1 MSSVPSNP
9 ESSSRLS
16 TPPVAVLKAR
26 PISSL
31 RVSGKTHSPE
41 LAPPALGPG
50 EGGGAVVLKGTAS
63 EASRNLALGVVAAL
77 AAVPIGGV
85 AFWWAPKESFVAMAT
100 AVVVGLSLFLAF
112 QLRLLLQRNGI
123 FLLLAGAFT
132 LTLFVPIGVRLME
145 TGSEMAQTFS
155 EFKHQQFQQTAQ
167 PSPSPIAFGANPTAQ
182 FSPSNATVPS
192 PVTLSA
198 SALEK
203 SAETQPVSRPEK
215 KESEPAKIEVQQKP
229 EPQFADEDPLMR
241 ATRLAKDEAIRLYPA
256 LQNTGT
262 REHTLYLDAYNELT
276 RARKFDF
283 FKDPKWPLKIAE
295 MLAAREGWVRS
306 DAKPAPTAPAKSIL
320 PGSEISLSA
329 PYAAPAPVA
338 AASSAPVAA
347 AAPAALGAPEVVG
360 ASAQPADPAEEAV
373 NKAMLEARRRYP
385 AIGREGSPENKAYLE
400 AYQDFDSRKTDFF
413 DRQDWPLR
421 LVELVAKQEG
431 WKRAEGDSGADAG
444 AGTKISGA
452 KEPPLPQ

>member
-155 EFKHQQFQQTAQ
+155 EFKHQQFQQTAR
-167 PSPSPIAFGANPTAQ
+167 PSPSPIAFGAMGQQGDTE
-182 FSPSNATVPS
+182 
-192 PVTLSA
+192 
-198 SALEK
+198 SAL
-203 SAETQPVSRPEK
+203 P
-215 KESEPAKIEVQQKP
+215 
-229 EPQFADEDPLMR
+229 
-241 ATRLAKDEAIRLYPA
+241 
-256 LQNTGT
+256 
-262 REHTLYLDAYNELT
+262 
-276 RARKFDF
+276 
-283 FKDPKWPLKIAE
+283 
-295 MLAAREGWVRS
+295 S
-306 DAKPAPTAPAKSIL
+306 DW
-320 PGSEISLSA
+320 SLSLHFHTA
-329 PYAAPAPVA
+329 LVRAHGPAFLPFFFSSFLIDERGSPFFDSLFLCSRSLSISYQCLLLQSGA
-338 AASSAPVAA
+338 AATWA
-347 AAPAALGAPEVVG
+347 
-360 ASAQPADPAEEAV
+360 
-373 NKAMLEARRRYP
+373 
-385 AIGREGSPENKAYLE
+385 
-400 AYQDFDSRKTDFF
+400 
-413 DRQDWPLR
+413 
-421 LVELVAKQEG
+421 
-431 WKRAEGDSGADAG
+431 
-444 AGTKISGA
+444 
-452 KEPPLPQ
+452 

>member
-16 TPPVAVLKAR
+16 TPPAALLKAR
-26 PISSL
+26 PISPV
-31 RVSGKTHSPE
+31 RASGNTPSPE
-41 LAPPALGPG
+41 LAPPAPGAG
-50 EGGGAVVLKGTAS
+50 EGGGPVVLKGTAS

-100 AVVVGLSLFLAF
+100 AVVVGLSLFLAL

-132 LTLFVPIGVRLME
+132 LTLLVPIGVRLME
-145 TGSEMAQTFS
+145 TGSELAQTFA
-155 EFKHQQFQQTAQ
+155 EFKHQQLQQTIQ
-167 PSPSPIAFGANPTAQ
+167 PVPSQTVSGANPTAQ
-182 FSPSNATVPS
+182 NSPANPAVPS
-192 PVTLSA
+192 PMPAAA
-198 SALEK
+198 SAPEK
-203 SAETQPVSRPEK
+203 PAQTQSVARSEK
-215 KESEPAKIEVQQKP
+215 KEAEPAKAEGEHRP
-229 EPQFADEDPLMR
+229 EPQFADEDPLVR

-262 REHTLYLDAYNELT
+262 HEHTLYLDAYNELT

-306 DAKPAPTAPAKSIL
+306 DAKPAPPAPAKSIL
-320 PGSEISLSA
+320 PGSEINL
-329 PYAAPAPVA
+329 AAPPASPAPAV
-338 AASSAPVAA
+338 S
-347 AAPAALGAPEVVG
+347 AAPGAPELAAG
-360 ASAQPADPAEEAV
+360 SAQPADPAEEAV

-385 AIGREGSPENKAYLE
+385 AIGRDGSPENKLYLE

-431 WKRAEGDSGADAG
+431 WKRAEGDSAADAG
-444 AGTKISGA
+444 AGTKISGG
-452 KEPPLPQ
+452 KEPALPQ